1 MIFDDMRDP
10 PAGRLPAV
18 LTASW
23 QSECQP
29 IEQMM
34 RCDADDH
41 DLTERDTLPSWRAR
55 RVAPAN

>member
-1 MIFDDMRDP
+1 MRDP